1 MGATQAAG
9 LAYAANQGVITLD
22 TALRAHLIS
31 NFYPPLPVDYAPACR
46 EAVEAADAPYS
57 TAIVLP
63 SLNPM
68 PKDAWWDED
77 TEAHLI
83 WAGDLI
89 RSCRLEAFIDIDNWE
104 D

>member
-1 MGATQAAG
+1 MGTTQALG
-9 LAYAANQGVITLD
+9 LAYAANNGIITLE
-22 TALRAHLIS
+22 TAIRAHLVG
-31 NFYPPLPVDYAPACR
+31 NFYPPLPADYGAACLD
-46 EAVEAADAPYS
+46 AVAAADAPYS

-63 SLNPM
+63 NLNPL

-77 TEAHLI
+77 EQAHVV